1 MKYPMKL
8 SPSVKDYVW
17 GGNKLKEEWGKRSDS
32 DIIAESWEL
41 SCHKDGPCVIENGAY
56 AGKTLAQVLD
66 EHPDLKGS
74 RCGKFDFFP
83 ILIKLIDAQSNL
95 SIQVHPNDDYAL
107 EREGQYGKTEMWYIV
122 DAEEGAG
129 VYCGFK
135 SAMRKQ
141 DIVDILNHGNITDY
155 LNFIK
160 VSKGDTIYIPSG
172 TVHAIC
178 GGLLICE
185 VQQNSSLTYRLYDY
199 GRLDKSGNK
208 RQLHIDKAVEVIDSD
223 IVCAKNS
230 EVKDIGGGV
239 RELAECKYFTVSEIT
254 VSGELELRVVDSFIS
269 LTAVEGGGVIVYDG
283 DEYEIGRG
291 DTYFLPADMGRAAL
305 KGCMKVISAKI

>member
-107 EREGQYGKTEMWYIV
+107 KREGQYGKTEMWYIV

-239 RELAECKYFTVSEIT
+239 RELAECKYFTVSELS
-254 VSGELELRVVDSFIS
+254 VSGELELNVLDSFIS

-283 DEYEIGRG
+283 DEYEIGGG